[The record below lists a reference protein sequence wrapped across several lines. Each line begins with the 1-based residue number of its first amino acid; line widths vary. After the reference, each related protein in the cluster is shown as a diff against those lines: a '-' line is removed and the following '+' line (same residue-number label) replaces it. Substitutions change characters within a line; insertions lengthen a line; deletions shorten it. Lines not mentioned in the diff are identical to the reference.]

1 MLATKPLSEV
11 PATDIRLVR
20 DSLASLECPNHGD
33 SVWGAPFDQLTG
45 AGYALLAAERHGY
58 SHRDQ
63 RRFQFQP
70 HIRQQI
76 ASWIAG
82 YSFPQHVSDHEAN
95 DELISGFY
103 FNSAVQRLV
112 WTSERLI
119 ALFAALPCPCGRK
132 PETVAEG
139 SKPMFHD
146 FWKGAS
152 KRVDHIAFEHRH
164 DLQQFGLVVLQMAPD
179 RHQREIDFNPEM
191 VLSMLRFAVKHRKPT
206 LHVCER
212 RPDNHERLT
221 WSAAA
226 PGLQMKSACEAFALL
241 CLAYNELVQWHPDAR
256 QATLVGLGEA
266 A

>member
-1 MLATKPLSEV
+1 MLATKPLNESS
-11 PATDIRLVR
+11 ATDIRLVR
-20 DSLASLECPNHGD
+20 EALAALECPAYGD
-33 SVWGAPFDQLTG
+33 SVWAAAFDQLTG
-45 AGYALLAAERHGY
+45 AAYALLSAERHGF

-82 YSFPQHVSDHEAN
+82 YSFPQHVSDHEAS

-119 ALFAALPCPCGRK
+119 TLFAALPCPCGRK
-132 PETVAEG
+132 PETAAEG
-139 SKPMFHD
+139 PKPLFHD

-152 KRVDHIAFEHRH
+152 HRLDHLACEHRR
-164 DLQQFGLVVLQMAPD
+164 DLQQFGLVVMQMAPD

-191 VLSMLRFAVKHRKPT
+191 ALAMLRFAVKHRKPT
-206 LHVCER
+206 LHAWER
-212 RPDNHERLT
+212 RQETHERLT
-221 WSAAA
+221 WSTAGPA
-226 PGLQMKSACEAFALL
+226 LRMKTACEAFALL
-241 CLAYNELVQWHPDAR
+241 CRAHNELAQWNADAR
-256 QATLVGLGEA
+256 QAILTGLGEA